1 MNLNNFKKVID
12 RTIVDRGYNYYIEV
26 NVLEDYEQTENK
38 YSFHI
43 EGSDDYEVLVELGDN
58 GEILYSECDCPYD
71 FGPVCK
77 HEVAAYYQLVHM
89 INNKATMNHLTN
101 KPRKRATIQEVLR
114 NLSKEELIN
123 IIIDFANDDA
133 TLERSLIVRYSTGDQ
148 QQELGG
154 CQELIQSIVRKY
166 ADREGF
172 INYRN
177 AGAFVSE
184 MEDVLDK
191 ARNTEDALVALDIA
205 LLLLEKAIGAFQYVD
220 DSSGAIGFLVKETL
234 EVIEEIATSH
244 NGMDHQRTEIFEKL
258 VAQTDHEMFEGWE
271 DFKIDLLTILLKFA
285 DDRSYREQLRMKLE
299 SMLNPVSSESYTDYS
314 NESILQLLFQL
325 TEQYGTREEAERFI
339 HEHLQFSSFRK
350 QLLDQYLQE
359 KKYHKV
365 IEVAKE
371 GETQDQ
377 QYPGLVS
384 KWKKFRYTAYKFLSL
399 KEEQQALA
407 KELLFNGDFEYY
419 RDLKELAAEN
429 QDSFY
434 KDLKNE
440 LKVKKGWYIDQVFLK
455 LILEENDLE
464 ELLEFV
470 RKDPSY
476 IENYADK
483 LVKTFKEEVIEVYK
497 NYIHSAASAS
507 SNRREYQG
515 VCRKITKYSKFAGK
529 PKQIELIDKLIDLYK
544 KRPAF
549 VDELGQIK

>member
-1 MNLNNFKKVID
+1 
-12 RTIVDRGYNYYIEV
+12 
-26 NVLEDYEQTENK
+26 
-38 YSFHI
+38 
-43 EGSDDYEVLVELGDN
+43 
-58 GEILYSECDCPYD
+58 
-71 FGPVCK
+71 
-77 HEVAAYYQLVHM
+77 
-89 INNKATMNHLTN
+89 
-101 KPRKRATIQEVLR
+101 
-114 NLSKEELIN
+114 
-123 IIIDFANDDA
+123 
-133 TLERSLIVRYSTGDQ
+133 
-148 QQELGG
+148 
-154 CQELIQSIVRKY
+154 
-166 ADREGF
+166 
-172 INYRN
+172 
-177 AGAFVSE
+177 
-184 MEDVLDK
+184 
-191 ARNTEDALVALDIA
+191 
-205 LLLLEKAIGAFQYVD
+205 
-220 DSSGAIGFLVKETL
+220 
-234 EVIEEIATSH
+234 
-244 NGMDHQRTEIFEKL
+244 
-258 VAQTDHEMFEGWE
+258 
-271 DFKIDLLTILLKFA
+271 
-285 DDRSYREQLRMKLE
+285 MKLE
-299 SMLNPVSSESYTDYS
+299 SMLDHKSSERYTQYS

-476 IENYADK
+476 IEDYADK
-483 LVKTFKEEVIEVYK
+483 LVKTFKEEVIEIYK
-497 NYIHSAASAS
+497 NYIYSAASA
-507 SNRREYQG
+507 
-515 VCRKITKYSKFAGK
+515 
-529 PKQIELIDKLIDLYK
+529 
-544 KRPAF
+544 
-549 VDELGQIK
+549 

>member
-1 MNLNNFKKVID
+1 MNLNNFKKIID
-12 RTIVDRGYNYYIEV
+12 RTIVDRGYNYYIEG
-26 NVLEDYEQTENK
+26 NVLEAYEQSENE
-38 YSFHI
+38 YIFHI

-77 HEVAAYYQLVHM
+77 HEVAAYYQLVQM
-89 INNKATMNHLTN
+89 INNKATTNHLTN
-101 KPRKRATIQEVLR
+101 KPRKRATIQEVLS
-114 NLSKEELIN
+114 NLSKEELID

-133 TLERSLIVRYSTGDQ
+133 TLEKSLIVRYSTGNQ

-166 ADREGF
+166 AGREGF

-184 MEDVLDK
+184 MEGVLDK
-191 ARNTEDALVALDIA
+191 ARSTEDSLVALDIVM
-205 LLLLEKAIGAFQYVD
+205 LLLEEAIGAFQYAD
-220 DSSGAIGFLVKETL
+220 DSNGDIGFLVKETL
-234 EVIEEIATSH
+234 EMIEEIATSQ
-244 NGMDHQRTEIFEKL
+244 NGMDQRAEIFEKL
-258 VAQTDHEMFEGWE
+258 VAQTDHDMFEGWE
-271 DFKIDLLTILLKFA
+271 DFKIDLLTILLEFA
-285 DDRSYREQLRMKLE
+285 DDEIHREQLRLKLE
-299 SMLNPVSSESYTDYS
+299 SMLDHKSSERYTQYS

-325 TEQYGTREEAERFI
+325 TEQYGTHEEAERFI
-339 HEHLQFSSFRK
+339 HEHLQFSSFRE

-371 GETQDQ
+371 GEMQDQ

-384 KWKKFRYTAYKFLSL
+384 QWKKFRYTAYKFLSL
-399 KEEQQALA
+399 KEEQQILA

-434 KDLKNE
+434 RNLKSE
-440 LKVKKGWYIDQVFLK
+440 LKTAKGWYTNQVYLK
-455 LILEENDLE
+455 LIEEENDLE

-470 RKDPSY
+470 RNNPSY
-476 IENYADK
+476 IENYAEK
-483 LVKTFKEEVIEVYK
+483 LFHTFKEEVIEVYK
-497 NYIHSAASAS
+497 NYLYSAASAS

-515 VCRKITKYSKFAGK
+515 VCRKITKYRKFAGK
-529 PKQIELIDKLIDLYK
+529 PKQIELIDELIDLYK

-549 VDELGQIK
+549 VDELGQVK